1 MREAVFPPEL
11 AEAVRATGFSP
22 AVRAGDFLF
31 LTGAT
36 GGTPDGTMPDDAG
49 TQTKTALSKA
59 LTVVKSAGGTADNIV
74 EITSYHLGLRSHFD
88 AV

>member
-1 MREAVFPPEL
+1 
-11 AEAVRATGFSP
+11 
-22 AVRAGDFLF
+22 
-31 LTGAT
+31 
-36 GGTPDGTMPDDAG
+36 MPDDAG

-88 AV
+88 AVQDVIQDLLGTPLPAWTAVEVAGLRRPGALVEFRIVAHLGT